1 VERKSEVSFMPS
13 PFPGMD
19 PYLESPSIWQDFH
32 HSFIDEMRAVLVPKV
47 RPKYAVHIER
57 YVCIAEP
64 TGEETRI
71 RPDVTVAE
79 THREG
84 VEAEPQTMPTLTAV
98 LVPLPEPEEVYH
110 YFLEIREVATQ
121 KVITIIEMLSPFN
134 KRPGEGREDYLRK
147 RRLILQSEVHLV
159 ELDLLRDGE
168 RVPMGKPLPPADYYA
183 IISRSYKRP
192 MAEVYAWTIRQPLPT
207 IPIPLKRGE
216 PDVMLDLQAVFTTV
230 YDRAGY
236 DYRLPY
242 DREPEVPLK
251 PEDAEWAKQIIA
263 KWREKV
269 R

>member
-1 VERKSEVSFMPS
+1 VPS

-19 PYLESPSIWQDFH
+19 PYLEAPAGWQEFH
-32 HSFIDEMRAVLVPKV
+32 HLFIAGIQEALVPKV

-57 YVCIAEP
+57 YVYVTEVF
-64 TGEETRI
+64 GEEGRI
-71 RPDVTVAE
+71 RPDVAIVETGQQGSIAEQQTSAVA
-79 THREG
+79 
-84 VEAEPQTMPTLTAV
+84 TAV
-98 LVPLPEPEEVYH
+98 LVPLPVLEEVRH
-110 YFLEIREVATQ
+110 FFLEIREVATQ
-121 KVITIIEMLSPFN
+121 KVVTVIEMLSPFN
-134 KRPGEGREDYLRK
+134 KRAGKGRDEYLS
-147 RRLILQSEVHLV
+147 RRNEILLSDVHLV
-159 ELDLLRDGE
+159 ELDLLREGE

-183 IISRSYKRP
+183 IVSRSYRRP

-263 KWREKV
+263 KWREKA

>member
-1 VERKSEVSFMPS
+1 
-13 PFPGMD
+13 
-19 PYLESPSIWQDFH
+19 
-32 HSFIDEMRAVLVPKV
+32 
-47 RPKYAVHIER
+47 
-57 YVCIAEP
+57 
-64 TGEETRI
+64 
-71 RPDVTVAE
+71 
-79 THREG
+79 
-84 VEAEPQTMPTLTAV
+84 
-98 LVPLPEPEEVYH
+98 
-110 YFLEIREVATQ
+110 
-121 KVITIIEMLSPFN
+121 
-134 KRPGEGREDYLRK
+134 
-147 RRLILQSEVHLV
+147 
-159 ELDLLRDGE
+159 
-168 RVPMGKPLPPADYYA
+168 
-183 IISRSYKRP
+183 

>member
-1 VERKSEVSFMPS
+1 VIFMPS

-19 PYLESPSIWQDFH
+19 PYLEAPAGWQEFHSRFINTMSDF
-32 HSFIDEMRAVLVPKV
+32 LVPKV

-57 YVCIAEP
+57 YVYVVEVF
-64 TGEETRI
+64 GEEGRI
-71 RPDVTVAE
+71 RPDIAIVETEQQGSIAEQQAYAVA
-79 THREG
+79 
-84 VEAEPQTMPTLTAV
+84 TAI
-98 LVPLPEPEEVYH
+98 LVPLPVLEEVRH

-121 KVITIIEMLSPFN
+121 KVITVIEMLSPFN
-134 KRPGEGREDYLRK
+134 KRAGKGRDEYLS
-147 RRLILQSEVHLV
+147 RRNEILLSDVHLV